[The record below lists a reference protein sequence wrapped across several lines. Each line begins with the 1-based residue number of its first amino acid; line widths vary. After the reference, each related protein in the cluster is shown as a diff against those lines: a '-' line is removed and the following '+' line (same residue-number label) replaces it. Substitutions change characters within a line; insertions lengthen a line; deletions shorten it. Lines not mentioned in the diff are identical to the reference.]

1 MLEKIVLKRI
11 LDVVQRLENDTKK
24 RSIRID
30 TIIPYWPFGDIYKW
44 DEQSHILIMGNID
57 QLKKTIPVAA
67 LVLLASSCLK
77 ASTLDIGLVANYKF
91 NGDYS
96 DSSQAGN
103 NLLPSV
109 GAILVTDRFGKNNSA
124 MESSNQSYAQSTSNI
139 SVSGVSSRTVSIWA
153 KSIDPNSGFFY
164 AYWGG
169 QNSQRADGVGGNLA
183 ISYLPWKITQPWR
196 AFPEDKTGNI
206 YVDGNYWV
214 YLTTT
219 DPIDIS
225 GSWHNLV
232 YTYDNVGMAS
242 SVYLNGVIQ
251 ANNASSTNMEIM
263 NTVDSPIHIGAPDA
277 SFDIFVDDM
286 RVYNR
291 ALSSAEVANLYA
303 NESVPEPSALSLCA
317 VGLGGWAMMR
327 RRRS

>member
-1 MLEKIVLKRI
+1 MN
-11 LDVVQRLENDTKK
+11 RL
-24 RSIRID
+24 I
-30 TIIPYWPFGDIYKW
+30 
-44 DEQSHILIMGNID
+44 
-57 QLKKTIPVAA
+57 KKTIPVAA

-96 DSSQAGN
+96 DSSQARN

-109 GAILVTDRFGKNNSA
+109 GAALVTDRFGNNNSA
-124 MESSNQSYAQSTSNI
+124 MKSSNQSYAQSTSNI

-153 KSIDPNSGFFY
+153 KSLDANRDFSY

-169 QNSQRADGVGGNLA
+169 WNSQRADGAGGNWA

-196 AFPEDKTGNI
+196 AYPEDKSGNI

-219 DPIDIS
+219 DPLDIS

-232 YTYDNVGMAS
+232 YTYDNNNMAS
-242 SVYLNGVIQ
+242 SVYLNGVLQ

-263 NTVDSPIHIGAPDA
+263 NTVDSPIHIGSPDA
-277 SFDIFVDDM
+277 SFDVSIDDM
-286 RVYNR
+286 RIYNR
-291 ALSSAEVANLYA
+291 ALSSSEVATLYA
-303 NESVPEPSALSLCA
+303 TESVPEPSALSLLA
-317 VGLGGWAMMR
+317 VGLGGLALMR